1 MAPSTSR
8 RATCHHQSD
17 RHAPQC
23 QLAVSVVGLL
33 SRLSYS
39 YLAYSIDDVEDD
51 SVLRRGVPAAHHLF
65 GLPQTI
71 NCANYVYFLA
81 LDEIIK
87 LKNPEMVKIYTGMCS
102 TSLHPSLPWCLY
114 VMFILEE
121 LVNLHRGQ
129 GNKG

>member
-1 MAPSTSR
+1 MLR
-8 RATCHHQSD
+8 CY
-17 RHAPQC
+17 
-23 QLAVSVVGLL
+23 V
-33 SRLSYS
+33 
-39 YLAYSIDDVEDD
+39 YSIDDVEDD

-87 LKNPEMVKIYTGMCS
+87 LKNPEMVKIYTGMFP
-102 TSLHPSLPWCLY
+102 TSLHPSLSWCLY
-114 VMFILEE
+114 VVFILEE

-129 GNKG
+129 GNKGLKRGREKREQ